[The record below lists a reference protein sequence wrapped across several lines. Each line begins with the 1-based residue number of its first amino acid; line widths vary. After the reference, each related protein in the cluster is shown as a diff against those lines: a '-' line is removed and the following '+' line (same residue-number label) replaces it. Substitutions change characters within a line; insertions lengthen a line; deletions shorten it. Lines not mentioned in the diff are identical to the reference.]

1 MFFFQ
6 KVPTVFT
13 VGDTEFMVGDYCKR
27 CFSVFASVKVCVFQS
42 DLLKSARQYTLSVG
56 QYTLS
61 VGNVDQTPV
70 GYTGIVSYLQKPSTE
85 FPVGV
90 YWKIILPTEK

>member
-1 MFFFQ
+1 MMFFFQ

-56 QYTLS
+56 
-61 VGNVDQTPV
+61 NVDRTPV
-70 GYTGIVSYLQKPSTE
+70 GYTGIVSYLQKLSTE